1 MRPDILRF
9 GNGRHGIPWNMHLQ
23 LPENDSGHHVPARYG
38 KDTDFIRYGYSD
50 AKGDETSSTLM
61 IGTSGT
67 PPRTWF
73 EGAYPMVMDDP
84 VHKGQEVLIAKC
96 QVDPRLLDQT
106 LAVGGSPTMTWR
118 RAN

>member
-1 MRPDILRF
+1 MSCAQDMSANTPGLCIYNTLKTIP
-9 GNGRHGIPWNMHLQ
+9 GITSL
-23 LPENDSGHHVPARYG
+23 EAYG
-38 KDTDFIRYGYSD
+38 KDADFIRYFYRD
-50 AKGDETSSTLM
+50 AQGKETSSTLM

-73 EGAYPMVMDDP
+73 EGAFPIVPDDP
-84 VHKGQEVLIAKC
+84 VAKGGGPIADKC
-96 QVDPRLLDQT
+96 DADPRLMDQT